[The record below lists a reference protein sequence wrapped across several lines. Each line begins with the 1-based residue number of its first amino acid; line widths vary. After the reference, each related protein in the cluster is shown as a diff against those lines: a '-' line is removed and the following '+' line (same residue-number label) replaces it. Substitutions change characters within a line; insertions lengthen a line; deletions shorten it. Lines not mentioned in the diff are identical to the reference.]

1 MAKISIIVPIFNVEK
16 YIKECIDSILR
27 QSFYDYELILVDD
40 GSTDSCPQICDAF
53 AKQDKKIKVIHKP
66 NEGLVSAWKKGLEFV
81 KGEFVCF
88 IDGDDF
94 IDNDYLQTFI
104 NALQV
109 DVDLVCMNC
118 RRYFSN
124 GRTEKYSIN
133 SLSEGAYVKD
143 EYFLNNF
150 LNDNGDSTKLIANS
164 RWAKLIRSDIV
175 KKAAGY
181 CSTEVSVGEDYQ
193 LTLGVLLNCKKL
205 IVLNDYK
212 YIYRVNCNSIM
223 NSYKPNLWD
232 KTNILFNT
240 IEQIP
245 GVKQIKNYKT
255 QLNSEFLLYVNNCI
269 RNADSAGKLDKQ
281 FFNEVVL
288 NERTQSALLNYC
300 DSKMNKFDK
309 MLVKSIRR
317 KSYRKLKHLLSFY
330 NFYHRLI
337 GIK

>member
-1 MAKISIIVPIFNVEK
+1 MAKISIIVPIYNVEK

-94 IDNDYLQTFI
+94 IDDDYLQTLI

-118 RRYFSN
+118 RRYFPN

-150 LNDNGDSTKLIANS
+150 LNDNGD
-164 RWAKLIRSDIV
+164 
-175 KKAAGY
+175 
-181 CSTEVSVGEDYQ
+181 
-193 LTLGVLLNCKKL
+193 
-205 IVLNDYK
+205 
-212 YIYRVNCNSIM
+212 
-223 NSYKPNLWD
+223 
-232 KTNILFNT
+232 
-240 IEQIP
+240 
-245 GVKQIKNYKT
+245 
-255 QLNSEFLLYVNNCI
+255 
-269 RNADSAGKLDKQ
+269 
-281 FFNEVVL
+281 
-288 NERTQSALLNYC
+288 
-300 DSKMNKFDK
+300 
-309 MLVKSIRR
+309 
-317 KSYRKLKHLLSFY
+317 
-330 NFYHRLI
+330 
-337 GIK
+337 